1 MTEQLRNITVKLVSD
16 DKTPRNVQALKSSW
30 FPQLGFCLDDSVVV
44 GNCAKNMK
52 KDPSLG
58 HLWHDVLPDRG
69 YYDVEL
75 GAELPWYLPNFR
87 KQSEYVLD
95 VEGTDHFVCN
105 RMVKAYVG
113 QGLPHDQE
121 LKYYLIHLLGVQSLI
136 DQYPEKGGFHIVPL
150 RSFVSRR
157 FRIKG
162 KTAEAVIDNNF
173 FAWLEQLCMG
183 IYRIQKGFKIV
194 NPEWN
199 RRVLP
204 LPTLSMCRGVWVLI
218 KGKNDK
224 FGCQVFASDIGLAAF
239 QTTSNVSGNA
249 TRKLKQI
256 LRGST
261 TVEPYEDAIELART
275 FVTYG
280 LFELAIIHIC
290 VACESLLS
298 RVVAR
303 RLKRKNVSKTT
314 LKEHYDLVTFSQLL
328 HFHLPSLF
336 KISTLKSH
344 KTIIGDVNW
353 ARKRRNEIVHQGQS
367 QHKLTGK
374 RVTEVFQSAEA
385 LICFLKQH
393 TGKERA

>member
-1 MTEQLRNITVKLVSD
+1 MTEKLRNITIKLISD
-16 DKTPRNVQALKSSW
+16 DKTLRNVKALKSSW

-44 GNCAKNMK
+44 GNCAENMK

-58 HLWHDVLPDRG
+58 HLWHDVLPNRD

-87 KQSEYVLD
+87 KQSEYVMD

-105 RMVKAYVG
+105 RMVKAYIG

-121 LKYYLIHLLGVQSLI
+121 LKYYLVHLLGVQSLI
-136 DQYPEKGGFHIVPL
+136 NQYPEKGGFHVVPL

-183 IYRIQKGFKIV
+183 IYRIQNGFKIV

-199 RRVLP
+199 RKVLP
-204 LPTLSMCRGVWVLI
+204 LPMLSMCRGVWVLI
-218 KGKNDK
+218 KGKDDK

-239 QTTSNVSGNA
+239 RTTSNVSGNA

-256 LRGST
+256 LRGSA
-261 TVEPYEDAIELART
+261 TVEPYKDAIELART
-275 FVTYG
+275 FLTYG
-280 LFELAIIHIC
+280 LFELAIIQIC
-290 VACESLLS
+290 VGCQSLLS
-298 RVVAR
+298 KVVEQ
-303 RLKRKNVSKTT
+303 RLKQKHISKTT

-328 HFHLPSLF
+328 AFHLPSLF
-336 KISTLKSH
+336 KIQTLKSH
-344 KTIIGDVNW
+344 KRVIGDINW
-353 ARKRRNEIVHQGQS
+353 ARKRRNEIVHEGQS
-367 QHKLTGK
+367 QEELT
-374 RVTEVFQSAEA
+374 RTRLEQVFRSAEA
-385 LICFLKQH
+385 LVVFLESH
-393 TGKERA
+393 TRKVHA

>member
-1 MTEQLRNITVKLVSD
+1 MTEKLRNITIKLVPD
-16 DKTPRNVQALKSSW
+16 EKTPRNVKAIMSSW
-30 FPQLGFCLDDSVVV
+30 FPQLGCCLDDSVVV
-44 GNCAKNMK
+44 GNRAANMK

-95 VEGTDHFVCN
+95 VEGADHFVCN
-105 RMVKAYVG
+105 RMVKAYIG
-113 QGLPHDQE
+113 QGLPHDRE

-136 DQYPEKGGFHIVPL
+136 DQYPKKGGFHIVPL

-162 KTAEAVIDNNF
+162 ETAEAVIDNNF
-173 FAWLEQLCMG
+173 FAWQEQLCMG
-183 IYRIQKGFKIV
+183 IYRIQKAFKIV
-194 NPEWN
+194 DPAWN
-199 RRVLP
+199 RRVLA
-204 LPTLSMCRGVWVLI
+204 LPTLSMCRGVWVLM
-218 KGKNDK
+218 KGKDDK
-224 FGCQVFASDIGLAAF
+224 VGCQVFASDIGLAAF
-239 QTTSNVSGNA
+239 RTTSNVSGRA
-249 TRKLKQI
+249 TSKLKDI
-256 LRGST
+256 LRDSG

-298 RVVAR
+298 KAVRQ

-314 LKEHYDLVTFSQLL
+314 LKEQYDLVTFSQLL

-336 KISTLKSH
+336 KMSILKSH

-353 ARKRRNEIVHQGQS
+353 ARKRRNEIVHQGKS
-367 QHKLTGK
+367 QHALTGK
-374 RVTEVFQSAEA
+374 RVAQVFQSAEA
-385 LICFLKQH
+385 LICFLKRH